1 MYQIKCD
8 DFYLYDYRL
17 PELIVT
23 NPKVSIAT
31 NTVGSASFVI
41 HSNHPHYPQLKVLK
55 SIFEISDEFGVLFR
69 GRMTS
74 NSKDFYNSKAVDL
87 EGLMA
92 FFNDSI
98 VRPFKFPGD
107 FVEDA
112 GYIAASQNGNVIE
125 FFLSWLILNHNSQ
138 VQDFQKFKLG
148 NVTVKDPNNY
158 ITRSESKYA
167 NTWEILKSKLFD
179 SSLGGHLCIRY
190 EADGNYIDYLEKFE
204 LTNTQEITYS
214 ENLVDLK
221 EGIEATDTFTAV
233 IPLGAEIET
242 GETNENGEAV
252 KETLTLSGIDDGE
265 VAPGIMKVGDTLYS
279 TSAVDSYGWIYAPI
293 EESTMSD
300 VTVVQN
306 LLTKGIALLTGEGV
320 KLKSSIEI
328 YAVDLH
334 FNDAEIR
341 SFRPYRN
348 TKVNSLP
355 HGQNALLPLTSL
367 EIDLFNPQGT
377 KIVLGSTQKTL
388 SEVTNDRIQGAIDY
402 TKESTDALAGKLS
415 STQQEVKST
424 LTNYQTEIEHTK
436 ETVGIMASK
445 AYVEKSTFEEYKEE
459 TATEFAV
466 NAEAVNMKFTRTTEQ
481 IRNLDND
488 LQAKLEK
495 YARYFKFTLNGL
507 VIGGGTN
514 AITLSIDN
522 EGGLVFS
529 KNGIPFGWWDGVDF
543 RTGNIVVA
551 VNERAQFGNFAFVP
565 RSSGSLSFLKVKGSN
580 ASGAQHTH
588 SYTEAITKAATCTET
603 GVKAYMC
610 SCGHSYTE
618 TISATGHNY
627 NEVVTPPTDTERGYT
642 THTCSNCGDK
652 YVDSYIDPKAKAIS
666 IGVVYPEWGTVS
678 VNGAEATNTV
688 KQYYFNDGDTV
699 TLTAYP
705 NDAFSFWYDSNGA
718 VKSYANP
725 YTFVVGE
732 DTADA
737 LYAT

>member
-1 MYQIKCD
+1 MKKRNLLCIV
-8 DFYLYDYRL
+8 
-17 PELIVT
+17 LIVLCMGAFVGYRMLDAMRT
-23 NPKVSIAT
+23 DTRAPEIVVPPGVLEASVKEPKSDLTRGLTAKDREDGDVTDSLVVESIGILSSDGTVSVTYAAFDAAGNVAKAQREVRFTDYHSPRFVLTEPLIYNYNSNFDILRTIGAEDVLDGDIQHRVRAMAMEESSISVAGMHQVQFQVT
-31 NTVGSASFVI
+31 NTLGDTHTQIFPVEVLVANTYDAQLTLTDYLIYLPVGSAFNPNSYLG
-41 HSNHPHYPQLKVLK
+41 SYTY
-55 SIFEISDEFGVLFR
+55 R
-69 GRMTS
+69 G
-74 NSKDFYNSKAVDL
+74 A
-87 EGLMA
+87 
-92 FFNDSI
+92 
-98 VRPFKFPGD
+98 
-107 FVEDA
+107 
-112 GYIAASQNGNVIE
+112 
-125 FFLSWLILNHNSQ
+125 
-138 VQDFQKFKLG
+138 
-148 NVTVKDPNNY
+148 
-158 ITRSESKYA
+158 
-167 NTWEILKSKLFD
+167 
-179 SSLGGHLCIRY
+179 
-190 EADGNYIDYLEKFE
+190 
-204 LTNTQEITYS
+204 
-214 ENLVDLK
+214 
-221 EGIEATDTFTAV
+221 
-233 IPLGAEIET
+233 
-242 GETNENGEAV
+242 
-252 KETLTLSGIDDGE
+252 
-265 VAPGIMKVGDTLYS
+265 
-279 TSAVDSYGWIYAPI
+279 
-293 EESTMSD
+293 
-300 VTVVQN
+300 
-306 LLTKGIALLTGEGV
+306 
-320 KLKSSIEI
+320 
-328 YAVDLH
+328 
-334 FNDAEIR
+334 
-341 SFRPYRN
+341 YRN